1 MFHKI
6 FGDATQKLWL
16 RGFVLM
22 YGNSAQGRQS
32 RTPLEWRA
40 QRCKAITKKNYWA
53 KLVSGGRVVGGRGRG
68 VRGGYLRCWFVV
80 LAGRRHTRA
89 PVVLSWFQIIQ
100 CRSIMKR
107 NVLLEHP
114 HTIFSSFHVPLG
126 HSFGTELCLS
136 QDLQAQ
142 GTSLLMTNSLH
153 RCFGIKKSSINRS
166 SMVYHF
172 PASFRNTRGP
182 TVSITCCV

>member
-16 RGFVLM
+16 PCFVLKD
-22 YGNSAQGRQS
+22 GNSAQGRQS

-53 KLVSGGRVVGGRGRG
+53 KLVSGGRFVGGRGRG

-107 NVLLEHP
+107 NGLLQHP
-114 HTIFSSFHVPLG
+114 PTIFCSFHVLLG
-126 HSFGTELCLS
+126 HTFGTELCLS
-136 QDLQAQ
+136 LDLQAQ
-142 GTSLLMTNSLH
+142 GTSLMMTNSLH

-166 SMVYHF
+166 SMVSHF